1 MGIIHWLIV
10 IIPFMMIMGM
20 AVYSRKFIRGVS
32 DFLVAGRVAG
42 RYVISVAGV
51 ESALG
56 VVTLVSL
63 VEQKYATGFAMEFW
77 SSLMLPTSMFL
88 SLTGFCAYRFRETK
102 ALSIGQFLEIRYSRK
117 LRI

>member
-1 MGIIHWLIV
+1 MGYLEWAIV
-10 IIPFMMIMGM
+10 IIPFAMIMGM
-20 AVYSRKFIRGVS
+20 AIYSRKFIRGVS

-56 VVTLVSL
+56 VISLVSM

-77 SSLMLPTSMFL
+77 WSLMLPTSMFL
-88 SLTGFCAYRFRETK
+88 SST
-102 ALSIGQFLEIRYSRK
+102 
-117 LRI
+117 